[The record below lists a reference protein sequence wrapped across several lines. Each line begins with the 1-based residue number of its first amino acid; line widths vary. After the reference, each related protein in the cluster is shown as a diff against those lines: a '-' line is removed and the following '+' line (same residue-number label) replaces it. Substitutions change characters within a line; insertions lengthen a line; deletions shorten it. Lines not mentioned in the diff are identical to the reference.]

1 LHRYYCY
8 NKGFYIEGF
17 TLPPHQ
23 RHSKS
28 EGDDGSHE
36 KRVSGKAQNIFS
48 RINSDIRALNSSILI
63 ISQKIKYLV
72 RNEKILG
79 RNLLVLNKKIKTIQ
93 AGYGSSSTDLS
104 GIEPELAEINRKL
117 NENAEAIARLDSEI
131 ENIKENYAKAEDV
144 AEIKYVIDTINPLE
158 FVSIKDVKDL
168 MQGKKVA
175 SKAKK
180 KK

>member
-1 LHRYYCY
+1 YCY

-17 TLPPHQ
+17 NLPPHQ
-23 RHSKS
+23 RHSES
-28 EGDDGSHE
+28 ETEDDSKE

-48 RINSDIRALNSSILI
+48 RINSDIRALNSSILVM
-63 ISQKIKYLV
+63 SQKIKYVV

-79 RNLLVLNKKIKTIQ
+79 RNLLVLNKKIKTLQ
-93 AGYGSSSTDLS
+93 GGQSPSNDFST
-104 GIEPELAEINRKL
+104 IEPELAEINRKL
-117 NENAEAIARLDSEI
+117 NENAEAIGRLESEI
-131 ENIKENYAKAEDV
+131 SNIKENYSKAEDV

-175 SKAKK
+175 VKEKK
-180 KK
+180 K

>member
-1 LHRYYCY
+1 M
-8 NKGFYIEGF
+8 
-17 TLPPHQ
+17 PPHQ

-28 EGDDGSHE
+28 EGDDDNQE

-48 RINSDIRALNSSILI
+48 RINSDIRALNSSILV

-79 RNLLVLNKKIKTIQ
+79 RNLLVLNKKIKTLQ
-93 AGYGSSSTDLS
+93 GTRGSDSADLS

-117 NENAEAIARLDSEI
+117 NEKAEAIARLDSEI

-158 FVSIKDVKDL
+158 FVSIKDVKEL